1 MNKHWDRDARTDG
14 SVDQSQAQM
23 QALAQQQ
30 AALIG
35 RGKVKLT
42 ESTNHKHWYE
52 HYVPKGAQVRN
63 QINHKLKGT
72 KSQINT
78 VEGQKGEQQ
87 KQAINKE
94 YV

>member
-14 SVDQSQAQM
+14 RVDQSQAQM

-42 ESTNHKHWYE
+42 ESTNHKH
-52 HYVPKGAQVRN
+52 
-63 QINHKLKGT
+63 
-72 KSQINT
+72 
-78 VEGQKGEQQ
+78 
-87 KQAINKE
+87 
-94 YV
+94 